1 MTNNTLY
8 LGAFIAAC
16 GTLALIWRN
25 VTPVNEALRSFESLE
40 GMHFNEPAKA
50 APAPAVSR

>member
-25 VTPVNEALRSFESLE
+25 VTRVNEALRSFESLE